1 MDSSVNTVLTPEE
14 EMALIATIQAGNS
27 SKFEIL
33 VENYQRRIYATLL
46 GMLGNRQDAEDITQ
60 EAFIMAF
67 RKIAQYEQ
75 RSSFY
80 TWLHRIA
87 FNLAIDLQR
96 KQKRTTKKCV
106 GDQLLDDHEPSQSQA
121 TTPDAISMA
130 KETGVLVQRAMS
142 KLDPER
148 RNIIT
153 LRDLQGLDYSDIA
166 TLLDLPIGTVR
177 SRLHRARLELKEIME
192 SMGIGPPRSGGD
204 ETPDPSANRSSAF
217 SREGNT

>member
-14 EMALIATIQAGNS
+14 EMVLIATIQAGQS
-27 SKFEIL
+27 AKFEIL

-46 GMLGNRQDAEDITQ
+46 AMLGNRQDAEDITQ
-60 EAFIMAF
+60 DTFITAF
-67 RKIAQYEQ
+67 RKIKQYEQ

-106 GDQLLDDHEPSQSQA
+106 GDQLLETQESSESQA
-121 TTPDAISMA
+121 STPDAITIA
-130 KETGVLVQRAMS
+130 KETGQLVQLAMS
-142 KLDPER
+142 RLEPER
-148 RNIIT
+148 RNIIA

-166 TLLDLPIGTVR
+166 AMLDLPLGTVR
-177 SRLHRARLELKEIME
+177 SRLHRARLELKDIME
-192 SMGIGPPRSGGD
+192 SMGMGPSCANQGESGIA
-204 ETPDPSANRSSAF
+204 PNNRSSAL
-217 SREGNT
+217 SQEGNT

>member
-14 EMALIATIQAGNS
+14 EMVLIATIQAGQS
-27 SKFEIL
+27 AKFEIL

-46 GMLGNRQDAEDITQ
+46 AMLGNRQDAEDITQ
-60 EAFIMAF
+60 DTFITAF
-67 RKIAQYEQ
+67 RKIKQYEQ

-106 GDQLLDDHEPSQSQA
+106 GDQLLETQESSESQA
-121 TTPDAISMA
+121 TTPDAITIA
-130 KETGVLVQRAMS
+130 KETGQLVQLAMS
-142 KLDPER
+142 RLEPER
-148 RNIIT
+148 RNIIA

-166 TLLDLPIGTVR
+166 AMLDLPMGTVR
-177 SRLHRARLELKEIME
+177 SRLHRARLELKDIME
-192 SMGIGPPRSGGD
+192 SMGMGPSFANQGESGIA
-204 ETPDPSANRSSAF
+204 TNNRSSAL
-217 SREGNT
+217 SQEGNT